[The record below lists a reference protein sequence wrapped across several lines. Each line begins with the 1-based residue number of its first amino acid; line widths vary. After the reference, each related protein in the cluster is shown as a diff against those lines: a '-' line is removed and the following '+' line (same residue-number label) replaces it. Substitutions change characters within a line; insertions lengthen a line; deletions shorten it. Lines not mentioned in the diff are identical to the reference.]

1 MPATSTETKKATHV
15 LIVDV
20 HALVRAGVRALLEK
34 IDGVK
39 VVAETGDGHE
49 VISLTGQHQPGIIL
63 LDMTLPGVNALDLIG
78 KLAQTFP
85 NVKVIIVSPDDSEE
99 HAAKAFR
106 AGAVGYL
113 PKSASAA
120 ELVRAVSAVRKGE
133 GYSPAKA
140 PSRIIVKEPV
150 PLADKSNPLLELTP
164 RQHQVLKLIAEGYS
178 TREIARAL
186 EISVKTVESHRT
198 HLMERLNIHDV
209 ASLVRHAIRV
219 GVVKIDGYDAAAHR
233 RE

>member
-1 MPATSTETKKATHV
+1 M
-15 LIVDV
+15 
-20 HALVRAGVRALLEK
+20 
-34 IDGVK
+34 
-39 VVAETGDGHE
+39 
-49 VISLTGQHQPGIIL
+49 ISLTGQYQPGIVL
-63 LDMTLPGVNALDLIG
+63 LDMTVPGVNALDLIS

-85 NVKVIIVSPDDSEE
+85 DVKVIVVSPDDSEE
-99 HAAKAFR
+99 HAAEVFR

-120 ELVRAVSAVRKGE
+120 ELVRAVYAVRKVE
-133 GYSPAKA
+133 GYSPAKL
-140 PSRIIVKEPV
+140 SRRILMKEPV
-150 PLADKSNPLLELTP
+150 PLSDKSSPLIELTP

-186 EISVKTVESHRT
+186 QISVKTVESHRT

-219 GVVKIDGYDAAAHR
+219 GVVKIEGYDAAAHR
-233 RE
+233 RETA